1 MPILRRK
8 RKFPIRVED
17 LMSTPPVV
25 IKRDTTIEEA
35 AKIMGENNIGSL
47 MIVNEEG
54 AIEGIVTERDMIY
67 AIAEN
72 KVGKGLPIW
81 AIMTENPITIK
92 PKASIT
98 EAIKIMRDANIR
110 HLPVVDEENKPIG
123 MLSLRDIIDAV
134 VTLIQIFF
142 VYE

>member
-17 LMSTPPVV
+17 LMSTPPIV

-54 AIEGIVTERDMIY
+54 ALEGIVTERDMIY

-81 AIMTENPITIK
+81 TIMTENPITIK
-92 PKASIT
+92 PKALIT
-98 EAIKIMRDANIR
+98 EAVKIMRDANIR
-110 HLPVVDEENKPIG
+110 HLPVVDEGNKPIG
-123 MLSLRDIIDAV
+123 MLSLRDIIDAI